1 MVSLEDVVTV
11 AINMLGKRTG
21 MLNAMAK
28 YCNVSM
34 HTLSIF
40 KS

>member
-1 MVSLEDVVTV
+1 VSLEDVVTV
-11 AINMLGKRTG
+11 AIEMLGKKMG
-21 MLNAMAK
+21 MLNAIAK
-28 YCNVSM
+28 YHNVTI

>member
-1 MVSLEDVVTV
+1 VSVEDGVTV
-11 AINMLGKRTG
+11 AIEMLGKKMG

-28 YCNVSM
+28 YRNVSI
-34 HTLSIF
+34 HTLSIL

>member
-1 MVSLEDVVTV
+1 VSLEDVVTV
-11 AINMLGKRTG
+11 AIKMLGKKMG

-28 YCNVSM
+28 YHIVTI